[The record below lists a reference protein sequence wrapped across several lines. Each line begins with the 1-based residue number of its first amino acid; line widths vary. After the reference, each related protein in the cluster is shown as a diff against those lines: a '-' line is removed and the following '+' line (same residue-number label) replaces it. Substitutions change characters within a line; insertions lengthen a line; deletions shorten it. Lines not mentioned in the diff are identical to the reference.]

1 MTRVGVLLAL
11 GWTKSFLSV
20 VVASEVC
27 LLPASIS
34 LEVDSSNLESINFGW
49 QWRSLT
55 PISKPCCLALRKRS
69 PIATSAQSTRSFQA
83 FRSRIL
89 GEFMF
94 KRLQHLLRRT
104 DPLGWLLCPISWS
117 RIRVTFGSCFL
128 TYLKFLVKNW
138 GLRGSSFCTN
148 T

>member
-1 MTRVGVLLAL
+1 M
-11 GWTKSFLSV
+11 
-20 VVASEVC
+20 ASEVC

-34 LEVDSSNLESINFGW
+34 LGVDSSNLESINFGW

-89 GEFMF
+89 GEFML
-94 KRLQHLLRRT
+94 KRLQTPPPPDRSSRLTPLSNFLVSNSGDFWLMFSHLFKISGEE
-104 DPLGWLLCPISWS
+104 LGAA
-117 RIRVTFGSCFL
+117 R
-128 TYLKFLVKNW
+128 KFLLYKYLAPILSW
-138 GLRGSSFCTN
+138 RAL
-148 T
+148 